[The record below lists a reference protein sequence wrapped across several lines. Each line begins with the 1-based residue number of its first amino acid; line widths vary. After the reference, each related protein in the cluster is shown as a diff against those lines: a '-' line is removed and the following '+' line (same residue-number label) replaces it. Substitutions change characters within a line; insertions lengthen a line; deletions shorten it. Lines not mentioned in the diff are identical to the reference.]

1 MKIRIDEKNRLIYDM
16 ENDVIRVLSCKEH
29 YEE

>member
-1 MKIRIDEKNRLIYDM
+1 M
-16 ENDVIRVLSCKEH
+16 ENDVIRVLSCKGY